1 MSGSSAG
8 RNGERLRAIVL
19 RRTDYAEADRVLQLL
34 TPKGRRNVIAKGVR
48 REKSKLAGG
57 IELFSLCDVVVRSGR
72 GELGILTS
80 ARLAAFY
87 RHILED
93 YERMQFG
100 YTVLKLVARATET
113 IDEPEWFSVLSQTL
127 EQLNELSVD
136 RQLVETWFYLRYAE
150 LLGDELNLRTDVT
163 GQRLEQDKLYM
174 YDETEKALR
183 PSQQG
188 NIGANHIKFLRLIAE
203 KPLSAV
209 AQIGGIE
216 EILSDCWLMARV
228 HAAV

>member
-1 MSGSSAG
+1 MSGISPG
-8 RNGERLRAIVL
+8 RNGERLRAIIL

-34 TPKGRRNVIAKGVR
+34 TPKGRRSVIAKGVR
-48 REKSKLAGG
+48 RERSKLAGG

-113 IDEPEWFSVLSQTL
+113 IDEPEWFSVLSQVL
-127 EQLNELSVD
+127 EQLNELSVE

-150 LLGDELNLRTDVT
+150 LLGDELNLRLDVT
-163 GQRLEQDKLYM
+163 GQRLEVDKLYM

-209 AQIGGIE
+209 AQIGGVE
-216 EILSDCWLMARV
+216 EILPDCWLMARV